1 MALSAEIVGKHY
13 RYPDHYVVEREKIRE
28 YASAVQNESP
38 VFRSEDAAAELGY
51 DGLPLPLTFT
61 AVFSYT
67 AQRAFFDYA
76 HINLTDSQIVQ
87 VDQEFKFLNPIHTG
101 DHLFCDVYVDSV
113 RQAHGTDIIVTKNV
127 ISNQSGKVVQETYTT
142 LAGRSEE
149 NGESGFNDGTA

>member
-28 YASAVQNESP
+28 YATAVQNESP
-38 VFRSEDAAAELGY
+38 AFRSEDAAAELGY
-51 DGLPLPLTFT
+51 DRLASPLTFT

-101 DHLFCDVYVDSV
+101 DHLFCDVCTWTRCARRTAPTSSSPKRHHQPE
-113 RQAHGTDIIVTKNV
+113 RQGSTGDLHD
-127 ISNQSGKVVQETYTT
+127 
-142 LAGRSEE
+142 AGR
-149 NGESGFNDGTA
+149 AK